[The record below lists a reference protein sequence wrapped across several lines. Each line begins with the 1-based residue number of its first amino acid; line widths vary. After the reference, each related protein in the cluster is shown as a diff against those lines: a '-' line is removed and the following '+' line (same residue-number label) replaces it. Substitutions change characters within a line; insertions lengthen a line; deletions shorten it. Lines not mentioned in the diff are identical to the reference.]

1 MVILLH
7 GDEHLL
13 MEEVAAKIRSTCLNK
28 KTIPFNLDVYHAP
41 EASPSDVIRS
51 SQTLP
56 VMSEKRLV
64 IVKGASRWN
73 SKELEGFLPYL
84 KDPVPT
90 TCLLFISGKIDLRI
104 SFVKTVKSRGL
115 CVQVRRLYEEEIR
128 QWIQRRVEGREKQ
141 ISSDAA
147 SFIVEHCGRELTSI
161 SSELEKVLLFCES
174 NKRIDLEDV
183 QEVISDTRVW
193 TVFEFIDKL
202 GRKEAVKALDILNR
216 MIEEGVSPLGILGMV
231 ARQFRLIWRAKEI
244 LRKGGKRAEIGGKLK
259 LAPFQTRPL
268 LAQLNAFSEEELE
281 QAFSILLQVDCALKS
296 SRISRGG
303 ALEVMT
309 MKLCG
314 AFHADH
320 F

>member
-1 MVILLH
+1 MILLH
-7 GDEHLL
+7 GDEPLL
-13 MEEVAAKIRSTCLNK
+13 MEEVAAKIRSKCLNK
-28 KTIPFNLDVYHAP
+28 RTIPFNLDVYHAP

-64 IVKGASRWN
+64 IVKGASQWN
-73 SKELEGFLPYL
+73 SKALEEFLPYL
-84 KDPVPT
+84 KEPVPT
-90 TCLLFISGKIDLRI
+90 TCLLFISGKIDMRI
-104 SFVKTVKSRGL
+104 SFAKTVKSHGL
-115 CVQVRRLYEEEIR
+115 CVQVRRLYEEELHKWIR
-128 QWIQRRVEGREKQ
+128 GNVAQKGKQ

-147 SFIVEHCGRELTSI
+147 SFIVEHCGREL
-161 SSELEKVLLFCES
+161 SSVSNELEKVLLFCEA

-183 QEVISDTRVW
+183 QEVVSDTRIW
-193 TVFEFIDKL
+193 NVFEFIDKL
-202 GRKEAVKALDILNR
+202 GRKETVKALDILNR
-216 MIEEGVSPLGILGMV
+216 MIEEGAAPLGILGMV
-231 ARQFRLIWRAKEI
+231 ARQFRLIWKGKEI
-244 LRKGGKRAEIGGKLK
+244 LRNGGKRAEIGGKLN
-259 LAPFQTRPL
+259 LAPFQARPL

-281 QAFSILLQVDCALKS
+281 EAFRLLLQVDCALKS
-296 SRISRGG
+296 SRFSRGR